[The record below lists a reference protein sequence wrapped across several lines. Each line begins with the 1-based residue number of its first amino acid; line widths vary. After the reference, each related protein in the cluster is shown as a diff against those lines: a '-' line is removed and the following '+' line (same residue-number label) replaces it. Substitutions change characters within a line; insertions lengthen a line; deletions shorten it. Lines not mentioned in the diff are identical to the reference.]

1 MLLPFILLCAIASC
15 VALCVIASCVA
26 LFVLLPSR
34 FRRSPQ
40 TVPESKSNVSV
51 QVLVLGDIGRSPRM
65 QYHAMSIAK
74 HGGRVDLIGYQE
86 TTPHPALLG
95 HPKIK
100 IHSLD
105 LPPRVLRSKSI
116 PFIISGPLKVIW
128 QVFTLVHVLGY
139 EAPPA
144 QWLLIQNPPSIPTLA
159 IAAIIARCRNTRLL
173 IDWHNYGW
181 TILSGTRGAGH
192 PFVFV
197 SKLYECFFGR
207 AGSANL
213 TVTHAMARQL
223 REKPYRIRSPI
234 LTMHDRPP
242 DIFQPINN
250 PTTRLDILARVL
262 ESRELAAAVVDGHV
276 RLVVSSTSWTPDED
290 FNLLLSALVQYA
302 NDTQRSR
309 PLSSLSLS
317 SSSPPPPPTPVV
329 AVITGK
335 GPQKAMYEG
344 KIAKMM
350 ADGLVPSVAIRTAFL
365 SYEDYAA
372 LLASAD
378 LGVCLHMSS
387 SGVDLPMKV
396 VDMFGAGLPVVAYS
410 GYESFSELV
419 KEGHNGCGFE
429 TAGELAACLVRLL
442 GVDGQAELAALRRGA
457 TQEGSRRWDEEWDTS
472 VARILGFVSE

>member
-1 MLLPFILLCAIASC
+1 MLLFFVLICAVASC
-15 VALCVIASCVA
+15 VVLI
-26 LFVLLPSR
+26 LLLPSR
-34 FRRSPQ
+34 YRPSPP
-40 TVPESKSNVSV
+40 TGPGSKTNVSV

-95 HPKIK
+95 HHKVK

-159 IAAIIARCRNTRLL
+159 IAAIIAKCRNTRLL

-181 TILSGTRGAGH
+181 TILSGTRGARH
-192 PFVFV
+192 PFVLV
-197 SKLYECFFGR
+197 SKLYECIFGR

-223 REKPYRIRSPI
+223 RAAPYRIKSPI
-234 LTMHDRPP
+234 VTMHDRPP

-250 PTTRLDILARVL
+250 PTTRLEVLSRVL
-262 ESRELAAAVVDGHV
+262 ESRELAASIVDGHM
-276 RLVVSSTSWTPDED
+276 RLLVSSTSWTPDED

-302 NDTQRSR
+302 NDTQRDQSG
-309 PLSSLSLS
+309 S
-317 SSSPPPPPTPVV
+317 PPPTPVV

-335 GPQKAMYEG
+335 GPQKAMYED
-344 KIAKMM
+344 KIAKMT
-350 ADGLVPSVAIRTAFL
+350 ADGLVPGVTIRTAFL

-410 GYESFSELV
+410 GYESFS
-419 KEGHNGCGFE
+419 
-429 TAGELAACLVRLL
+429 
-442 GVDGQAELAALRRGA
+442 
-457 TQEGSRRWDEEWDTS
+457 
-472 VARILGFVSE
+472 

>member
-40 TVPESKSNVSV
+40 TVPESKPNVSV

-95 HPKIK
+95 HPKVK

-128 QVFTLVHVLGY
+128 
-139 EAPPA
+139 
-144 QWLLIQNPPSIPTLA
+144 
-159 IAAIIARCRNTRLL
+159 CRNTRLL

-262 ESRELAAAVVDGHV
+262 ESRELAAAVVDGYV

-350 ADGLVPSVAIRTAFL
+350 ADGLVPGVAIRTAFL